1 MKYFHCVYFDLSCAG
16 NGTLTGWDEPVKFFS
31 SENDARRCLSEL
43 EEESEKVV
51 KSECAQIE
59 PNQVLYFP
67 YYFFGI
73 YMQFPKSKYST
84 EDEIRELGDLTN
96 RTEDLDGYVI
106 IEREVSYNLFDDKDK
121 ITGEPF
127 VAVSKEKHRD
137 TF

>member
-1 MKYFHCVYFDLSCAG
+1 MDSE
-16 NGTLTGWDEPVKFFS
+16 TLMGLDEHVKFFS
-31 SENDARRCLSEL
+31 SEIDARRCLSEL

-67 YYFFGI
+67 YNFVGI

-84 EDEIRELGDLTN
+84 EDEIRELGDLSN
-96 RTEDLDGYVI
+96 RTEEVDGYVI
-106 IEREVSYNLFDDKDK
+106 LERIVVYTLFDDKDK

-127 VAVSKEKHRD
+127 VAVSKGE
-137 TF
+137 TWEF